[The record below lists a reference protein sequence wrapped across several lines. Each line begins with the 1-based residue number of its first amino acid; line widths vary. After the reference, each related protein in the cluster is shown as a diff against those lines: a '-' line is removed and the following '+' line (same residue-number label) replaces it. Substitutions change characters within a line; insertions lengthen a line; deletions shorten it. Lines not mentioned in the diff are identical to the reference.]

1 MSIQHSCSCSWSTC
15 NDCRKQL
22 RSISSRG
29 EGCWNRKEASPICYC
44 GEKSV
49 LRTAKTTKNRG
60 KQFWSCPRY
69 KGGGENGG
77 CNYFRWLSDLGTEES
92 VSCEIL
98 ETNDV
103 RLVKHVE
110 NERDFMRVQKAVM
123 RVEKWM
129 KILVGVVCIVFV
141 MNMITIVM
149 LMDRA

>member
-1 MSIQHSCSCSWSTC
+1 
-15 NDCRKQL
+15 
-22 RSISSRG
+22 
-29 EGCWNRKEASPICYC
+29 NRKEASLICYC
-44 GEKSV
+44 GDKFV
-49 LRTAKTTKNRG
+49 LRTAKTTKNIG

-92 VSCEIL
+92 ASCEIL

-110 NERDFMRVQKAVM
+110 NERDNKIVVVQKAVM
-123 RVEKWM
+123 SVEKWM

-141 MNMITIVM
+141 MNMITVVM
-149 LMDRA
+149 LMGRA